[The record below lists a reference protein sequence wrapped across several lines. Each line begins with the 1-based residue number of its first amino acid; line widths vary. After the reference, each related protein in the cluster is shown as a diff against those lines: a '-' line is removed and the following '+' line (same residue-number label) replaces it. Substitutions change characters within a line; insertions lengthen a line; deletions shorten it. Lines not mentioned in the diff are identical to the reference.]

1 MYANLV
7 HVQVSIRSRRVDG
20 VNQCSNMW
28 FFSWNIASYS
38 KMVSCRW
45 VVPNTLRFGAMDAV
59 VESNPLCS
67 FPISPSFFFL
77 FFSKLSSS
85 FIYHVNALSL
95 VFLNNCKFL

>member
-1 MYANLV
+1 MQAELV
-7 HVQVSIRSRRVDG
+7 AQTTWRCQEKTEMVGSWKAKIYDMHNVQ
-20 VNQCSNMW
+20 
-28 FFSWNIASYS
+28 
-38 KMVSCRW
+38 MVSCRW
-45 VVPNTLRFGAMDAV
+45 VVPNTLKFGAMDAV

>member
-1 MYANLV
+1 MQAKLV
-7 HVQVSIRSRRVDG
+7 AQTTWRCQEKTEMVGSWKAKIYDMHNVQ
-20 VNQCSNMW
+20 
-28 FFSWNIASYS
+28 
-38 KMVSCRW
+38 MVSCRW
-45 VVPNTLRFGAMDAV
+45 VVPNMLRFGAIDAV

-95 VFLNNCKFL
+95 VFLNNCTYL